1 MQQPTIA
8 AVVRKGWRNEETK
21 EWIGYAFARFRDA
34 NEASLAMRLLNGAS
48 PEPGVTLRAA
58 PSTARAR
65 SDEDAGKD
73 EEEDEDGGKD
83 GTSRAAPLG
92 VGADPP
98 LAATLAAWPART
110 LARRADAAGFGSA
123 DAYLAAASASDE
135 EAGRRASTAGRATV
149 GRETVIPRI
158 EYVHVTGADVPR
170 ALADRLIASLRDA
183 RWPASTHRK
192 AVDSERYLVLSRDVS
207 PPPAV
212 DPYDA
217 VKTDREDV
225 THQYAI
231 ALGDYGDG
239 GELVVESEDGRA
251 RWVVDT
257 RGKMAR
263 FDGRFAHWVR
273 GYDRAKGVR
282 FSVVWYANK
291 PSAATPR
298 TFAVD
303 PTFRGGDDGD
313 GDVRGEAGDPAGGA
327 GGRSGARARRWGM
340 RAVVGLSG
348 LALTVGVVGAARRRG
363 ERRRR

>member
-1 MQQPTIA
+1 M
-8 AVVRKGWRNEETK
+8 
-21 EWIGYAFARFRDA
+21 
-34 NEASLAMRLLNGAS
+34 
-48 PEPGVTLRAA
+48 
-58 PSTARAR
+58 
-65 SDEDAGKD
+65 
-73 EEEDEDGGKD
+73 
-83 GTSRAAPLG
+83 
-92 VGADPP
+92 
-98 LAATLAAWPART
+98 
-110 LARRADAAGFGSA
+110 
-123 DAYLAAASASDE
+123 
-135 EAGRRASTAGRATV
+135 
-149 GRETVIPRI
+149 
-158 EYVHVTGADVPR
+158 
-170 ALADRLIASLRDA
+170 
-183 RWPASTHRK
+183 
-192 AVDSERYLVLSRDVS
+192 LSRDVS

-217 VKTDREDV
+217 VKTAARALMRWADPSFPYDHLAVTRGFLGSPHVDREDV
-225 THQYAI
+225 THQYAM

-313 GDVRGEAGDPAGGA
+313 VRGEAGDPAGGA
-327 GGRSGARARRWGM
+327 GGRSGRAREKVGDARGGRSEWAGAHRRRCGSRETPRGAKTAMTSKRWGE
-340 RAVVGLSG
+340 R
-348 LALTVGVVGAARRRG
+348 GVKIDGSRG
-363 ERRRR
+363 EKIDIARIRGGRERRYQ

>member
-1 MQQPTIA
+1 
-8 AVVRKGWRNEETK
+8 
-21 EWIGYAFARFRDA
+21 
-34 NEASLAMRLLNGAS
+34 MREGR
-48 PEPGVTLRAA
+48 GR
-58 PSTARAR
+58 
-65 SDEDAGKD
+65 
-73 EEEDEDGGKD
+73 GKD
-83 GTSRAAPLG
+83 GTSRAAPRRRHG
-92 VGADPP
+92 PSARGDARGGPRDAGPSRGRRG
-98 LAATLAAWPART
+98 PARPT
-110 LARRADAAGFGSA
+110 RPR
-123 DAYLAAASASDE
+123 AASASGR
-135 EAGRRASTAGRATV
+135 EAGRGATAGRRRPRATV
-149 GRETVIPRI
+149 ARETVIPRI

-170 ALADRLIASLRDA
+170 ALADRLLASLRDA

-217 VKTDREDV
+217 VKTAARALMRWADPSFPYDHLAVTRGFLGSPHVDREDV
-225 THQYAI
+225 THQYAM
-231 ALGDYGDG
+231 ALGDFGDG

-273 GYDRAKGVR
+273 GYDRAEGVR

-303 PTFRGGDDGD
+303 PTFRGGDD

>member
-1 MQQPTIA
+1 M
-8 AVVRKGWRNEETK
+8 
-21 EWIGYAFARFRDA
+21 
-34 NEASLAMRLLNGAS
+34 
-48 PEPGVTLRAA
+48 
-58 PSTARAR
+58 
-65 SDEDAGKD
+65 
-73 EEEDEDGGKD
+73 
-83 GTSRAAPLG
+83 
-92 VGADPP
+92 
-98 LAATLAAWPART
+98 
-110 LARRADAAGFGSA
+110 
-123 DAYLAAASASDE
+123 
-135 EAGRRASTAGRATV
+135 
-149 GRETVIPRI
+149 
-158 EYVHVTGADVPR
+158 
-170 ALADRLIASLRDA
+170 
-183 RWPASTHRK
+183 
-192 AVDSERYLVLSRDVS
+192 LSRDVS

-217 VKTDREDV
+217 VKTAARALMRWADPSFPYDHLAVTRGFLGSPHVDREDV
-225 THQYAI
+225 THQYAM
-231 ALGDYGDG
+231 ALGDFGDG

-273 GYDRAKGVR
+273 GYDRAEGVR

-303 PTFRGGDDGD
+303 PTFRGGDD

-363 ERRRR
+363 ERRRRGRQTVG